1 MPLALISKV
10 NDKEKLLQ
18 SLKAATPD
26 TDVIPD
32 YFKTRM
38 MLDSGKAS
46 IWGGTIILFIDGLYS
61 RIYYH
66 WIIVLINESTC
77 YVVIRMLN
85 PSTTMLSMD

>member
-46 IWGGTIILFIDGLYS
+46 KWRHL
-61 RIYYH
+61 H
-66 WIIVLINESTC
+66 IV
-77 YVVIRMLN
+77 Y
-85 PSTTMLSMD
+85 